1 MKEVVETAK
10 TKEEAI
16 QKALGKLQTTRDKVE
31 VIPLAEPSG
40 GILSFLGLSRAKVK
54 VRLLR
59 GGEVDDLP
67 KAEGILTDM
76 LRLIGINGSVRGREE
91 NDEIFLDI
99 DTEKDGG
106 VLIGRRG
113 QTLWSLGFLVERMI
127 FDPDED
133 RKRVT
138 VDVNGYVRDR
148 ESKITDRA
156 KAMGTEA
163 LERNRP
169 IKTEPLPSRE
179 RQIIHRL
186 FESHETLETYS
197 VGSGSFRAV
206 TIAPKGMRR
215 DGDQER
221 DRPYNGGRNDDPR
234 RRRSNDGRDRRRRR
248 R

>member
-1 MKEVVETAK
+1 MNEIVTTAK
-10 TKEEAI
+10 TKEKAI
-16 QKALGKLQTTRDKVE
+16 QKALEKLQTTRDRVE

-59 GGEVDDLP
+59 DDQEDLP
-67 KAEGILTDM
+67 KAERILTDM
-76 LRLIGINGSVRGREE
+76 LRLIGIEGSVTGRRE
-91 NDEIFLDI
+91 DDTIRLEIKTD
-99 DTEKDGG
+99 KDGG
-106 VLIGRRG
+106 LLIGRRG

-127 FDPDED
+127 SDPEED

-148 ESKITDRA
+148 EDNLTSKARSMA
-156 KAMGTEA
+156 AEA
-163 LERNRP
+163 LEKNRAL
-169 IKTEPLPSRE
+169 KTEPLPARE

-186 FESHETLETYS
+186 FESDERIETYS
-197 VGSGSFRAV
+197 VGNESFRSV
-206 TIAPKGMRR
+206 MIAPKGLPR
-215 DGDQER
+215 DEDRER
-221 DRPYNGGRNDDPR
+221 GRSNGARNGDPR